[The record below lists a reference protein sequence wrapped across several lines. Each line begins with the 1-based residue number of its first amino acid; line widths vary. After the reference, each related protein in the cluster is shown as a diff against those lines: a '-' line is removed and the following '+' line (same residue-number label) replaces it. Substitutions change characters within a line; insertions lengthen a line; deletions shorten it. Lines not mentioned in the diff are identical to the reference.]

1 MAKAKTAKK
10 EPSATGR
17 AEKPGK
23 PRESEPECG
32 CSVIVN
38 CEPAREPERVC
49 VPCCAPPA
57 KEIAR
62 FEVYM
67 SRLRVLENREA
78 AGKAELMITGY
89 ANGQCA
95 VFPGNGLWVQLHKK
109 WGWRIIN
116 KRIANVTFEKGATR
130 VVSVMA
136 DAIEADTFAAGSWEM
151 GSGCCGFLTL
161 KSGQQVGAEYVN
173 VDLHRV
179 KDINA
184 GTVSAKIEIEF
195 MAFEVTP

>member
-1 MAKAKTAKK
+1 
-10 EPSATGR
+10 
-17 AEKPGK
+17 
-23 PRESEPECG
+23 
-32 CSVIVN
+32 
-38 CEPAREPERVC
+38 
-49 VPCCAPPA
+49 
-57 KEIAR
+57 
-62 FEVYM
+62 
-67 SRLRVLENREA
+67 
-78 AGKAELMITGY
+78 MITGY

-116 KRIANVTFEKGATR
+116 KRIANVTFEKGTTR

-173 VDLHRV
+173 VDLRRV